1 MTKVQLDDNS
11 SDRTS
16 LKKRKIMIVDD
27 HPITREGI
35 ARRISSESDMMVC
48 SEAESAQEALQLIEK
63 QQLDLVLLDISLE
76 ASSGLDVLKD
86 LKTRFPELHTL
97 ILSMHEESLYA
108 ERALRAGARGYIMKG
123 ASPEKLIQAIR
134 QVLAGEI
141 YLSES
146 MTKTAL
152 ARIGNGRHS
161 PYTIED
167 LSDRELEVF
176 QLIGRG
182 FGTREIATALHLSV
196 KTIASHRE
204 NMKLKLNLKSSSAL
218 VQHAIHWAQTNQ
230 MI

>member
-204 NMKLKLNLKSSSAL
+204 NMKLKMNLKSSSAL

>member
-63 QQLDLVLLDISLE
+63 QQLDLILLDISLE

-86 LKTRFPELHTL
+86 LRTRFPELHTL

>member
-1 MTKVQLDDNS
+1 MTKVQIDDLPI
-11 SDRTS
+11 DRTS

-35 ARRISSESDMMVC
+35 ARRISSEGDMMVC
-48 SEAESAQEALQLIEK
+48 SEAESAQEALQIIEK

-86 LKTRFPELHTL
+86 LRMRFPELHTL

-152 ARIGNGRHS
+152 ARIGNGKHS

>member
-1 MTKVQLDDNS
+1 MTKVQIDDNS
-11 SDRTS
+11 KDRTS
-16 LKKRKIMIVDD
+16 LKKHKIMIVDD
-27 HPITREGI
+27 HPIMREGI

-48 SEAESAQEALQLIEK
+48 FEAESAQEALQLIEK
-63 QQLDLVLLDISLE
+63 QDLDLVLLDISLE

-86 LKTRFPELHTL
+86 LRTRFPELHTL

-123 ASPEKLIQAIR
+123 ASPETLIQAIR

-152 ARIGNGRHS
+152 ARIGNGKHS

>member
-1 MTKVQLDDNS
+1 
-11 SDRTS
+11 
-16 LKKRKIMIVDD
+16 
-27 HPITREGI
+27 
-35 ARRISSESDMMVC
+35 
-48 SEAESAQEALQLIEK
+48 
-63 QQLDLVLLDISLE
+63 
-76 ASSGLDVLKD
+76 
-86 LKTRFPELHTL
+86 
-97 ILSMHEESLYA
+97 
-108 ERALRAGARGYIMKG
+108 
-123 ASPEKLIQAIR
+123 
-134 QVLAGEI
+134 
-141 YLSES
+141 

>member
-1 MTKVQLDDNS
+1 MTQILNDDHAKA
-11 SDRTS
+11 TTGV
-16 LKKRKIMIVDD
+16 KKRRILIVDD

-35 ARRISSESDMMVC
+35 ARRISNEDDMMVC
-48 SEAESAQEALQLIEK
+48 CQAESAQGALQLLEK
-63 QQLDLVLLDISLE
+63 QKLDLVLLDISLAE
-76 ASSGLDVLKD
+76 GSGLDVLKD
-86 LKTRFPELHTL
+86 LKTRFPNLSTL

-123 ASPEKLIQAIR
+123 ASCEELIQAIR
-134 QVLAGEI
+134 RVLAGEI

-152 ARIGNGRHS
+152 ARMGNGKGSH
-161 PYTIED
+161 YTIED

-182 FGTREIATALHLSV
+182 FGTREIANALHLSV

-204 NMKLKLNLKSSSAL
+204 NIKVKLNLKSSSAL

>member
-1 MTKVQLDDNS
+1 MTQIPLDDNS
-11 SDRTS
+11 RAPTRV
-16 LKKRKIMIVDD
+16 KKRMILIVDD
-27 HPITREGI
+27 HPITREGV
-35 ARRISSESDMMVC
+35 ARRISSEADMSVC
-48 SEAESAQEALQLIEK
+48 CEADSAQEALQLLEK
-63 QQLDLVLLDISLE
+63 QKLDLVLLDISLAE
-76 ASSGLDVLKD
+76 SSGLDMLKD
-86 LKTRFPELHTL
+86 LRTRFPNLRTL

-123 ASPEKLIQAIR
+123 ASCEELIQAIR

-141 YLSES
+141 YLSEA

-152 ARIGNGRHS
+152 ARMGNGKRS
-161 PYTIED
+161 PYMIED

-176 QLIGRG
+176 QFIGRG

-204 NMKLKLNLKSSSAL
+204 NIKLKLNLKSGSVL

>member
-1 MTKVQLDDNS
+1 MTKVQIDDNS
-11 SDRTS
+11 SDRTG

-48 SEAESAQEALQLIEK
+48 SEAESAQEALQIIEK
-63 QQLDLVLLDISLE
+63 QKLDLVLLDISLE

-86 LKTRFPELHTL
+86 LRTRFPELHTL

-152 ARIGNGRHS
+152 ARIGNGKHS

>member
-1 MTKVQLDDNS
+1 M
-11 SDRTS
+11 DRTS

-86 LKTRFPELHTL
+86 LRTRFPELFTL

-123 ASPEKLIQAIR
+123 ASPEKLIHAIR

-182 FGTREIATALHLSV
+182 FGTREMATALHLSV

>member
-1 MTKVQLDDNS
+1 MTKVQIDDNS
-11 SDRTS
+11 IDRTS

-35 ARRISSESDMMVC
+35 ARRISSESDMMVS
-48 SEAESAQEALQLIEK
+48 SEAESAQEALQIIEK
-63 QQLDLVLLDISLE
+63 QKLDLVLLDISLE

-86 LKTRFPELHTL
+86 LRTRFPELHTL

-152 ARIGNGRHS
+152 ARIGNGKHS